1 MNKTNLFILNHN
13 KFDFSNIFNDN
24 DLNDEY
30 ENEFYDNF
38 DDIQVGK
45 YIIVLNY
52 FNECILLQDEE
63 IKYKLNDYSSRKI
76 NKELRKLKVPKQEY
90 IIQDYYDDDCNKYD
104 AILICEIKED
114 MKYISLEFNN
124 KIYELLSIKNL
135 ERLKPNIL
143 KKY

>member
-1 MNKTNLFILNHN
+1 MNKTINLSTLNHN
-13 KFDFSNIFNDN
+13 RFDFNDILN
-24 DLNDEY
+24 NYDLNDEY

-38 DDIQVGK
+38 DDIQAGK
-45 YIIVLNY
+45 YNIVLNY

-63 IKYKLNDYSSRKI
+63 IKYKLNDHSSRII

-114 MKYISLEFNN
+114 MKCISLDFNN
-124 KIYELLSIKNL
+124 KIYELLSI
-135 ERLKPNIL
+135 NIL
-143 KKY
+143 

>member
-1 MNKTNLFILNHN
+1 MNKTIDLSLLNHN
-13 KFDFSNIFNDN
+13 RFDFSDIFNDN
-24 DLNDEY
+24 ELDDEY

-63 IKYKLNDYSSRKI
+63 IKYKLNDHSSRII

-135 ERLKPNIL
+135 ED
-143 KKY
+143 

>member
-1 MNKTNLFILNHN
+1 MNKTIDLSILNHN
-13 KFDFSNIFNDN
+13 RFDLSDIFNDYN
-24 DLNDEY
+24 LNDEY

-38 DDIQVGK
+38 DDIQAGK

-114 MKYISLEFNN
+114 MKYISLDFNN
-124 KIYELLSIKNL
+124 KIYEIVSINNL
-135 ERLKPNIL
+135 
-143 KKY
+143 

>member
-1 MNKTNLFILNHN
+1 MNKTIDLSSLNHN
-13 KFDFSNIFNDN
+13 KFDFSDIFNDN

-38 DDIQVGK
+38 EDIQAGK

-63 IKYKLNDYSSRKI
+63 IKYKLNDYSSRII

-104 AILICEIKED
+104 AILICEIKDD
-114 MKYISLEFNN
+114 MKYISLDFNN
-124 KIYELLSIKNL
+124 KIYELLSI
-135 ERLKPNIL
+135 NIL
-143 KKY
+143 

>member
-1 MNKTNLFILNHN
+1 MNKTNLSTLNHN
-13 KFDFSNIFNDN
+13 RFDFSDIFNDN

-38 DDIQVGK
+38 DDIQAGK

-63 IKYKLNDYSSRKI
+63 IKYKLNDNSSRKI

-114 MKYISLEFNN
+114 MKYISLDFNN
-124 KIYELLSIKNL
+124 KIYELVSIKNL
-135 ERLKPNIL
+135 
-143 KKY
+143 

>member
-1 MNKTNLFILNHN
+1 MNKTIDLSSLNHN
-13 KFDFSNIFNDN
+13 RFDFSDIFNDN

-38 DDIQVGK
+38 DDIQSGK

-63 IKYKLNDYSSRKI
+63 IKYKLNDLSSRKI

-114 MKYISLEFNN
+114 MKYISLDFDN

-135 ERLKPNIL
+135 ERLNQIF
-143 KKY
+143 

>member
-1 MNKTNLFILNHN
+1 MNKTIDLSSLNHN
-13 KFDFSNIFNDN
+13 RSDLNDIFNDY

-38 DDIQVGK
+38 DDIQAGK

-124 KIYELLSIKNL
+124 KIYELLSINNL
-135 ERLKPNIL
+135 
-143 KKY
+143 

>member
-1 MNKTNLFILNHN
+1 MNKTIDLSSLNHN
-13 KFDFSNIFNDN
+13 KFDFSDIFNDN

-63 IKYKLNDYSSRKI
+63 IKYKLNDYSSRII

-90 IIQDYYDDDCNKYD
+90 IIQNYYDDDCNKYD

-114 MKYISLEFNN
+114 MKYISLDFNN
-124 KIYELLSIKNL
+124 KIYELLSTKNL
-135 ERLKPNIL
+135 KD
-143 KKY
+143 

>member
-1 MNKTNLFILNHN
+1 MNKTIDISTLNHN
-13 KFDFSNIFNDN
+13 KFDFSDIFNDY

-114 MKYISLEFNN
+114 MKYISLDFNN

-135 ERLKPNIL
+135 
-143 KKY
+143 

>member
-1 MNKTNLFILNHN
+1 MNKTNLSILNHN
-13 KFDFSNIFNDN
+13 RFDFSDIFNDN

-38 DDIQVGK
+38 DDIQSGK

-63 IKYKLNDYSSRKI
+63 IKYKLNDSSSKKI

-90 IIQDYYDDDCNKYD
+90 IIQNYYDDDCNKYN
-104 AILICEIKED
+104 AILICEIKEN
-114 MKYISLEFNN
+114 MKYISLDFNN
-124 KIYELLSIKNL
+124 KIYVIVS
-135 ERLKPNIL
+135 LKI
-143 KKY
+143 

>member
-1 MNKTNLFILNHN
+1 MNKTIDLFTLNHN
-13 KFDFSNIFNDN
+13 RFDFSNIFNDN
-24 DLNDEY
+24 ELDDEY

-135 ERLKPNIL
+135 KD
-143 KKY
+143 

>member
-1 MNKTNLFILNHN
+1 MNKTNLSTLNHN
-13 KFDFSNIFNDN
+13 RFDFSDIFNDN

-38 DDIQVGK
+38 DDIQAGK

-52 FNECILLQDEE
+52 FNECILLQDEK
-63 IKYKLNDYSSRKI
+63 IKYKLNDHSSRII

-114 MKYISLEFNN
+114 MKYISLDFNN
-124 KIYELLSIKNL
+124 KIYEIVS
-135 ERLKPNIL
+135 LKI
-143 KKY
+143 

>member
-1 MNKTNLFILNHN
+1 MNKTNLSTLNHN
-13 KFDFSNIFNDN
+13 RFDFSDIFYDH

-114 MKYISLEFNN
+114 MKYISLDFNN
-124 KIYELLSIKNL
+124 KIYELVSIKNL
-135 ERLKPNIL
+135 
-143 KKY
+143 

>member
-1 MNKTNLFILNHN
+1 MNETINISTLNHN
-13 KFDFSNIFNDN
+13 KFDFSDIFNDN

-38 DDIQVGK
+38 DDIQSGK

-124 KIYELLSIKNL
+124 KIYEILSIKNL
-135 ERLKPNIL
+135 
-143 KKY
+143 

>member
-1 MNKTNLFILNHN
+1 MNKTIDLSSLNHN
-13 KFDFSNIFNDN
+13 RFDFSDIINDY

-63 IKYKLNDYSSRKI
+63 IKYKLNDYSSRII

-90 IIQDYYDDDCNKYD
+90 IIQDYYDDECNKYD
-104 AILICEIKED
+104 ANLICEIKEN
-114 MKYISLEFNN
+114 MKYISLDFNN

-135 ERLKPNIL
+135 EE
-143 KKY
+143 

>member
-1 MNKTNLFILNHN
+1 MNKTIDLSSLNHN
-13 KFDFSNIFNDN
+13 RFDFSDIFNDN
-24 DLNDEY
+24 DLNDKY

-63 IKYKLNDYSSRKI
+63 IKYKLNDSSSRKI

-104 AILICEIKED
+104 AILICEIKD
-114 MKYISLEFNN
+114 GMKYISLEFNN
-124 KIYELLSIKNL
+124 KIYELVSIKNL
-135 ERLKPNIL
+135 ED
-143 KKY
+143 

>member
-1 MNKTNLFILNHN
+1 MTKSAHSSNYGTTGFIISTVSYALIYRGYNIDGLLVATVVSGFVALVFSVFLSKE
-13 KFDFSNIFNDN
+13 KFIDVC
-24 DLNDEY
+24 
-30 ENEFYDNF
+30 NE
-38 DDIQVGK
+38 
-45 YIIVLNY
+45 
-52 FNECILLQDEE
+52 
-63 IKYKLNDYSSRKI
+63 YKLNDYSSRKI

-135 ERLKPNIL
+135 
-143 KKY
+143 

>member
-1 MNKTNLFILNHN
+1 MNKTNLSILNHN
-13 KFDFSNIFNDN
+13 KFDFSDIFNDY

-124 KIYELLSIKNL
+124 KIYEIVSIKN
-135 ERLKPNIL
+135 
-143 KKY
+143 

>member
-1 MNKTNLFILNHN
+1 MNKTIDLSSLNHN
-13 KFDFSNIFNDN
+13 KFDFSDIFNDN

-38 DDIQVGK
+38 EDIQAGK

-63 IKYKLNDYSSRKI
+63 IKYKLNDYSSRII

-104 AILICEIKED
+104 AILICEIKND
-114 MKYISLEFNN
+114 MKYISLDFNN
-124 KIYELLSIKNL
+124 KIYELLSI
-135 ERLKPNIL
+135 NIL
-143 KKY
+143 

>member
-1 MNKTNLFILNHN
+1 MHKTIDLSTLNHN

-30 ENEFYDNF
+30 ENEFYNNF
-38 DDIQVGK
+38 NDIQPGK

-52 FNECILLQDEE
+52 FNECILIQDEE
-63 IKYKLNDYSSRKI
+63 IKYKLNDLSSRKI

-124 KIYELLSIKNL
+124 KIYEIVS
-135 ERLKPNIL
+135 LKI
-143 KKY
+143 

>member
-1 MNKTNLFILNHN
+1 MNKTNLSSLNHN
-13 KFDFSNIFNDN
+13 KFDFSDIFNDN

-38 DDIQVGK
+38 DDIQSGK

-63 IKYKLNDYSSRKI
+63 IKYKLNDNSSRKI

-124 KIYELLSIKNL
+124 KIYELLSINNL
-135 ERLKPNIL
+135 VD
-143 KKY
+143 

>member
-1 MNKTNLFILNHN
+1 MHKTNLSSLNHN
-13 KFDFSNIFNDN
+13 KFEFSDIFNDN

-38 DDIQVGK
+38 DDIQAGK
-45 YIIVLNY
+45 YVIVLNY

-63 IKYKLNDYSSRKI
+63 IKYKLNDHSSRII

-104 AILICEIKED
+104 AILICEIKEN
-114 MKYISLEFNN
+114 MKYISLDFNN
-124 KIYELLSIKNL
+124 KIYEILSTKNL
-135 ERLKPNIL
+135 ED
-143 KKY
+143 